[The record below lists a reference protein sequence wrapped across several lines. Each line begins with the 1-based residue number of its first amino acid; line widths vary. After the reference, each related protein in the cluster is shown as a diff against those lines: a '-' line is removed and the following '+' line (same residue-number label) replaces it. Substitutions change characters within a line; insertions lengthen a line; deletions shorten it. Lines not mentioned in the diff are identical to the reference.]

1 MSPRPIPRN
10 ARMRQGQDIRR
21 VVRRQYSYMLLVFA
35 LVFVI
40 LALARQGVR
49 PVTTPPPD
57 GVLRVMSFNIR
68 HGEGM
73 DGQVSLRRVADVV
86 RTAQADVVA
95 LNEVD
100 RRLPR
105 SGLTDQAA
113 RLAKMLDMQRAFEP
127 NMRWY
132 LLAEYGNAILSKY
145 PIKKVENHLLPR
157 IGENERRGVLVVEL
171 DVAGE
176 RVNVMATHLALT
188 DEERI
193 QQTKRIMEIARE
205 LKGPV
210 ILLGDLNAEP
220 NSPEVDTL
228 TAEFQDVLAGSGL
241 EGMTFPSDNPDTRI
255 DYVLV
260 RSVAGVKSARVVD
273 SLASDHRPV
282 LAEVQVSPDPDLIS
296 FVCWSKL

>member
-1 MSPRPIPRN
+1 
-10 ARMRQGQDIRR
+10 MRQDLDTRR
-21 VVRRQYSYMLLVFA
+21 IMRRQYAYMLLIFA
-35 LVFVI
+35 LAFVI
-40 LALARQGVR
+40 LTLARQGVR
-49 PVTTPPPD
+49 PVTTPPD

-73 DGQVSLRRVADVV
+73 DGQVSLQRIADVV
-86 RTAQADVVA
+86 RTAQADVVG

-105 SGLTDQAA
+105 SGFTDQAA

-145 PIKKVENHLLPR
+145 PIKKIENHLLPR
-157 IGENERRGVLVVEL
+157 IGNNERRGVLVAEL
-171 DVAGE
+171 DVAGQ

-193 QQTKRIMEIARE
+193 QQTKRIAGIAQALE
-205 LKGPV
+205 GPV
-210 ILLGDLNAEP
+210 ILLGDFNAEP
-220 NSPEVDTL
+220 NSPEMETL
-228 TAEFQDVLAGSGL
+228 TTKFQDVLAGAGP
-241 EGMTFPSDNPDTRI
+241 EGMTFPSNDPDTRI

-260 RSVAGVKSARVVD
+260 RSVAGVKSARVLD

-282 LAEVQVSPDPDLIS
+282 LAEVKIR
-296 FVCWSKL
+296 